1 MCSCLQ
7 ARYGAGWLAVCI
19 YLAYVLAGS
28 VQAMIDLAQ
37 AGNIIGIAWAVVA
50 GFSFLFVVMRL
61 RQAMSHN
68 ELIEQ
73 SSFAW
78 SIGAVGISAYAMQ
91 QGWYLRGDA
100 LLWHAS
106 RAFWWFWLAENGL
119 SLFLQLRNLAP
130 RHVPN
135 PEITN
140 SPARYVW
147 RRLRVRQTQ
156 TFDVEGVNIDADDL
170 ARVLAHHLGSSNT
183 QRLPYGPPS
192 IGHSGTVPQIV
203 HVQDEN
209 GRVIEIELPQRDL
222 VPRLPR

>member
-19 YLAYVLAGS
+19 YLAYALAGS
-28 VQAMIDLAQ
+28 VQGMIDLAQ

-73 SSFAW
+73 SSFVW
-78 SIGAVGISAYAMQ
+78 SLGAVCVSLYAMQ

-135 PEITN
+135 PELTN

-147 RRLRVRQTQ
+147 RRLRVRQTL
-156 TFDVEGVNIDADDL
+156 DVEGVNIDAGDL
-170 ARVLAHHLGSSNT
+170 ARVLAHHLGQNT
-183 QRLPYGPPS
+183 QRLPYGEPS
-192 IGHSGTVPQIV
+192 IGHSGAVPQIV
-203 HVQDEN
+203 HVRDQD
-209 GRVIEIELPQRDL
+209 GRLIEIELPPQRDPM
-222 VPRLPR
+222 PRLPR